1 MFENAALDHKIDLKK
16 SVMIGDNLCDIEAAS
31 YCKMESV
38 LVLTGKG
45 KKANVSPNINPTY
58 VSENLFSASKI
69 LRDFQ

>member
-1 MFENAALDHKIDLKK
+1 
-16 SVMIGDNLCDIEAAS
+16 MIGDNLCDIEAAS
-31 YCKMESV
+31 HCKMESV

-58 VSENLFSASKI
+58 GSENLFSASKI